1 MKLVKF
7 IIIPAIALM
16 LTMNIYVYIHK
27 NFIDPQEKSSNAQEV
42 KSSGEAFIGGDFS
55 LIDQDGKRVNDA
67 DFRGKH
73 MLVYFGFTNCPMI
86 CPTDMANISLAL
98 DGLGDDASKIQPIFI
113 TVDPKRDTPEQI
125 KTFLSNFNPA
135 FVGLTGTDEEI
146 AKAANAYRIYY
157 KKAKGQDMQ
166 GYQMDH
172 SAYIYM
178 MDAKGNYV
186 THFRH
191 EQPVEEMIEGIK
203 KRI

>member
-1 MKLVKF
+1 MKLVKY

-16 LTMNIYVYIHK
+16 LSMNIYVYLYK
-27 NFIDPQEKSSNAQEV
+27 NVIDPQDEDATSET

-55 LIDQDGKRVNDA
+55 LINQDGHRVKDA

-86 CPTDMANISLAL
+86 CPTDMANISVAL
-98 DGLGDDASKIQPIFI
+98 EGLGDDIAKVQPIFI
-113 TVDPKRDTPEQI
+113 TIDPERDTPEQI

-135 FVGLTGTDEEI
+135 FVGLTGTNDEI
-146 AKAANAYRIYY
+146 AQVANAYRIFY
-157 KKAKGQDMQ
+157 KKAEGDDLQE
-166 GYQMDH
+166 YQMDH
-172 SAYIYM
+172 SAYIYL
-178 MDAKGNYV
+178 MDANGKYV

-191 EQPVEEMIEGIK
+191 EQPVEEIIAGIK